1 MKIRACE
8 QYGGRDFVDAQNR
21 RGGTVLVRRDGAV
34 ALWGLD
40 ADQPVARD
48 KVATDVHGGLRVLD
62 YGRQIVIVLG
72 EET

>member
-1 MKIRACE
+1 MKISIRDR
-8 QYGGRDFVDAQNR
+8 YGGTDFVDAENR
-21 RGGTVLVRRDGAV
+21 RGGTVLVRRDGVV

-48 KVATDVHGGLRVLD
+48 RMVADVRDGLRVLD

>member
-1 MKIRACE
+1 
-8 QYGGRDFVDAQNR
+8 
-21 RGGTVLVRRDGAV
+21 
-34 ALWGLD
+34 LWGLD